1 MQQLSLTNQDMQKAL
16 DHLSKLIQ
24 LEELESQQ
32 QYRSGSAN
40 YDSGNYSQY
49 NQNMMEQNFNEIQ
62 IPHDRYEQNYLSN
75 NYNDSIQS
83 NSKFPQQISSIDE
96 TSYQN
101 QSSLRNQDFQ
111 YDLTEFRNRERFL
124 QNENNENQQKFI
136 EQSQTDTEYLEEI
149 KKLVRQSIVTKN
161 SEHENRENQERI
173 ANISKQPNQKGRKNS
188 QNSSSSNSSDDKSDY
203 QQQNENKDT
212 VGLDLNFFSSAQKN
226 YTSKDINE
234 ISERLF
240 QDGRLREQKNS
251 IKKIEQHFSEAYLK
265 KAQRGQGIMSQQTK
279 KIMEKKIQNGQ
290 YEPIY
295 KRWDTLLQEKANKML
310 EANYKKEI
318 KQRQQEEQQLTFKPE
333 VNLTSS
339 QMVSKRTPDQVVNG
353 LLAWNKKKQDKLFH
367 QQIRQSEKGAEE
379 LTFHPKIN
387 QSSVHMIGKNETE
400 DVVQRLYKKMQEAQ
414 NKIENMKKEEF
425 QSKYTFKPK
434 LNEKSA
440 QIVQEQNFRS
450 NMHLHHHQ
458 ERSHTPVYR
467 GQSKKIDSHEQT
479 NRPKTPQYYHS
490 YNKSITPI
498 LKKKK
503 ANQSQ
508 LQMQQNDS
516 YSKENRFTPICDSSN
531 GRISQLYESNYLSQK
546 SSANIKRAQ
555 PMLEQSLNLT
565 QNEIDKRS
573 YSKDDK
579 ILQQTTKHSNNIRYS
594 PQKNF
599 QNQSG
604 LKNLSSSI
612 DSSFDAIHSPDRIYQ
627 NNSQNLKKSK
637 YNLKISSNQN
647 TSSKIYENYES
658 VEFEPKMNM
667 RRDESKSPNT
677 RGQMNLNNQSRE
689 NKLSSSSNK
698 NRGEDISR
706 LQFQK
711 QENANDCYQTNPNVN
726 VQEIEFNKKLQFLID
741 LLSAEEK
748 KKYQSNVQI

>member
-32 QYRSGSAN
+32 GYRSGSAN
-40 YDSGNYSQY
+40 YDSGNYSQDY
-49 NQNMMEQNFNEIQ
+49 QNMMEFNKNQ
-62 IPHDRYEQNYLSN
+62 IPNDNYVQNYHSTN
-75 NYNDSIQS
+75 QNDSIQS
-83 NSKFPQQISSIDE
+83 TNKYPQQISSIEE
-96 TSYQN
+96 TSYQD

-111 YDLTEFRNRERFL
+111 YDLTEFRNRERYF
-124 QNENNENQQKFI
+124 QNENNENQQRFI

-149 KKLVRQSIVTKN
+149 KKLVRQSIVNKN
-161 SEHENRENQERI
+161 QDHENRENQERM
-173 ANISKQPNQKGRKNS
+173 ANISNQPIKKARKNG
-188 QNSSSSNSSDDKSDY
+188 QNSSSSSSSDEESDY
-203 QQQNENKDT
+203 QQQNENKDI
-212 VGLDLNFFSSAQKN
+212 VALDLNYFSSAQKN
-226 YTSKDINE
+226 YTSKEINE

-240 QDGRLREQKNS
+240 QDGRIREQKNS

-265 KAQRGQGIMSQQTK
+265 KAQRGQGIMSMQTK

-339 QMVSKRTPDQVVNG
+339 QMMSKRTPDQVVKG

-387 QSSVHMIGKNETE
+387 QSSVQMIGKNETE

-414 NKIENMKKEEF
+414 NKKENMKKEEF

-450 NMHLHHHQ
+450 NMHLHHH
-458 ERSHTPVYR
+458 ERSHTPIYR
-467 GQSKKIDSHEQT
+467 GQSKKIDNNEQT
-479 NRPKTPQYYHS
+479 NRPKTPQHYHS
-490 YNKSITPI
+490 YHKSITPI
-498 LKKKK
+498 LKKNK

-579 ILQQTTKHSNNIRYS
+579 ILQQNTKHQNNVRYS
-594 PQKNF
+594 PQKSF

-604 LKNLSSSI
+604 LKIYSSSI
-612 DSSFDAIHSPDRIYQ
+612 DSSFEAIHSPDRIYQ

-637 YNLKISSNQN
+637 YNLRISSNQN
-647 TSSKIYENYES
+647 TSSKIYENNES
-658 VEFEPKMNM
+658 VELEPQMNM
-667 RRDESKSPNT
+667 RRDELKSPKT
-677 RGQMNLNNQSRE
+677 RGQMNLNNISRE

-698 NRGEDISR
+698 IRGEDISR

-726 VQEIEFNKKLQFLID
+726 IQEIEFNKKLQFLID

-748 KKYQSNVQI
+748 KRYQSNVQN